1 MKEQIDADIAFG
13 IHRVCILKTMTH
25 TRIARA
31 RAEASKGV
39 SKEVIDNAFFVPEV
53 AAPAVDKKS
62 AALPMI
68 NASLFTAQD
77 KGDNPNNPFGD
88 DFSSNPNAA
97 AATTG
102 KKVRSARDHSDD
114 CNSFFDKGRQYLC
127 SSARCSSAN

>member
-1 MKEQIDADIAFG
+1 M
-13 IHRVCILKTMTH
+13 
-25 TRIARA
+25 
-31 RAEASKGV
+31 

-53 AAPAVDKKS
+53 AAPVVDKKS

-97 AATTG
+97 TATAG
-102 KKVRSARDHSDD
+102 KKVCERIVLKHLLTLFQGVNIYARQRGAAPPTNMIAVSQISVVSAI
-114 CNSFFDKGRQYLC
+114 
-127 SSARCSSAN
+127 